1 MPGSLSARVI
11 VADEHFLVATSL
23 NVDANVFQHLAFFI
37 LICEASCE
45 QNLVS
50 YSPTP
55 DPAGRCAGRSAPTSS
70 RRGSDHLKGL
80 NYENF
85 CAPLLINLARSAFSA
100 SGLNIAIIICDGS
113 DVVAPAFNHEQHV
126 CRQRDMEDEPRLRGL
141 EH

>member
-1 MPGSLSARVI
+1 MRGSLSARRNGSRR
-11 VADEHFLVATSL
+11 AFSGG
-23 NVDANVFQHLAFFI
+23 NVDGNVFQYLAFFI
-37 LICEASCE
+37 LIGEASCE

-85 CAPLLINLARSAFSA
+85 CAPLLINLARSAFSL
-100 SGLNIAIIICDGS
+100 SGLNIAIMICDGS
-113 DVVAPAFNHEQHV
+113 YVVARAFKHGQHV
-126 CRQRDMEDEPRLRGL
+126 WRHRPMDDQSRYGRLERG
-141 EH
+141 